1 MIKNIFVIVGGNMK
15 ISILKPNSV
24 DLYVNKF
31 IGKLLILFFDFL
43 SLGGREHF
51 GLLLLLNMRMC

>member
-31 IGKLLILFFDFL
+31 IGKLLIFFFDFA
-43 SLGGREHF
+43 SLGGR
-51 GLLLLLNMRMC
+51 